1 MALLLARRKHE
12 SIYLKLDPQANAQE
26 LLLELAT
33 KGIEFHVIEIK
44 KSAVITGIVAP
55 AGVGIWRGELLDEG
69 GSVRPAP
76 KRKPWHRELR
86 RSCRRLVSLVWKKC
100 GNYCAVLLRS
110 RPVKPEAPP
119 K

>member
-1 MALLLARRKHE
+1 MALVLTRRKHE
-12 SIYLKLDPQANAQE
+12 SIYLKLDPDANAQE

-55 AGVGIWRGELLDEG
+55 EGVGIWRGELLDEG

-76 KRKPWHRELR
+76 KRKSWLREFR
-86 RSCRRLVSLVWKKC
+86 RSCRRLPALVSKKC
-100 GNYCAVLLRS
+100 RNYCAVLLRNQ
-110 RPVKPEAPP
+110 PVKPSEHT